1 MRKENRQTI
10 FFTRFVCLELIV
22 LTLQK
27 YIKNT
32 SILNRL
38 PHNLRRLLLLALVLL
53 GTAAAKAQVGNTVP
67 APRQDAAPAD
77 SVKVPQDSVK
87 GDITTTIKY
96 SARDSIVFQVKD
108 RIVNMYGESSID
120 YGDIS
125 LKAAKTKINYQ
136 TNILSAEGD
145 QDSTGKAVGTPV
157 FKQGAEMYTSSQM
170 NYNFKTKK
178 GRISKVV
185 TRQGE
190 GFLHAQ
196 VVKRTD
202 DEGAF
207 YGAHT
212 MYTTCDLPH
221 PHFYINA
228 PKIKAIP
235 GKKIFTG
242 PFNLVFADIPTPI
255 GFLFG
260 YFPTPSKRKSTG
272 NSGIIFPT
280 FGETREQGFYLRQ
293 GGYYLALNEYVGI
306 SLLGDIYTFGSWGA
320 TLQTQ
325 YSKRYAYRGNFSSS
339 YSVTKYPDADEPT
352 SLTTSPGRFPRQEPR
367 TFWVQ
372 WSHTPA
378 PGPGGQ
384 FSASVRAG
392 SSFYNRQNMN
402 GTNLNGNVSNR
413 LSSTFNSSI
422 QYQLANPNSPVTFT
436 ASMLQNQNVITRTQ
450 NFTLP
455 EMTLTVNRQYPFR
468 ALSKKPTGGF
478 FKDIAIGY
486 NLTGRN
492 QFTNA
497 IQSGTLPGVNLIGGV
512 PSDTVLKINPENI
525 PTIMRNAQVGMQHS
539 FPISMN
545 SIRVLKHF
553 SLSPSFNYSATS
565 YFKELHYSFV
575 ESANAV
581 RIDTVNKFSVAST
594 YSAGASLTTRI
605 YGMAQFKGKRLQAI
619 RHQMTPFASYNYA
632 PDLSTTYGDFVQI
645 SNMINSGTGMV
656 PYQYLSRY
664 NGFLF
669 GTPSSTRQSVMS
681 FGIQNNLEAKVKGK
695 GDTATT
701 SQKMSLIDNF
711 SFSSGYNFAA
721 DSFRFQ
727 PINAQFRTMLFKR
740 LSIFSSANFDPYQVN
755 PAGRRIDRLMVDR
768 STFSF
773 ARLTNANLNLDF
785 ELNPEAFKKGGGAS
799 AKEKAPS
806 TNRPSLE
813 TDAEL
818 RNTYVDFTIPWTF
831 RTTYTASFFD
841 NGQGHKQTTQSLG
854 FDGSLSLT
862 DKWQITYNSG
872 YDFQN
877 KGLTYTSL
885 NIHRDLHCW
894 EMSIGWVPFGI
905 WQSYNISINAR
916 SSILRDLKVT
926 RNRSWNNR

>member
-1 MRKENRQTI
+1 MRI
-10 FFTRFVCLELIV
+10 
-22 LTLQK
+22 
-27 YIKNT
+27 
-32 SILNRL
+32 
-38 PHNLRRLLLLALVLL
+38 LLLMPLAWFGALS
-53 GTAAAKAQVGNTVP
+53 AAAQVGNAP
-67 APRQDAAPAD
+67 APGAAAD
-77 SVKVPQDSVK
+77 SVKVPQDSIK

-96 SARDSIVFQVKD
+96 AARDSIVFRVNE

-125 LKAAKTKINYQ
+125 LKAAKTNINYQ
-136 TNILSAEGD
+136 TSILSAEGD
-145 QDSTGKAVGTPV
+145 VDSTGKAIGTPV
-157 FKQGAEMYTSSQM
+157 FKQGAEMYTANQM

-178 GRISKVV
+178 GRISQVV

-190 GFLHAQ
+190 GFLHAK

-202 DEGAF
+202 EEGAL
-207 YGAHT
+207 YGAHA

-235 GKKIFTG
+235 GKKIFSG
-242 PFNLVFADIPTPI
+242 PFNLVFADIPTPV

-260 YFPTPSKRKSTG
+260 YFPTPTKRKSTG

-293 GGYYLALNEYVGI
+293 GGYYLALNENIGI
-306 SLLGDIYTFGSWGA
+306 SLLGDIYSFGSWGA
-320 TLQTQ
+320 TMQTQ
-325 YSKRYAYRGNFSSS
+325 YAKRYAYRGNFSSS
-339 YSVTKYPDADEPT
+339 YSVTKFPDEDVNE
-352 SLTTSPGRFPRQEPR
+352 SLITSPGRLNRQEPR
-367 TFWVQ
+367 SFWVQ

-413 LSSTFNSSI
+413 LSSSFNSSV

-468 ALSKKPTGGF
+468 ALTKKTGGF
-478 FKDIAIGY
+478 FNDIAIGY

-497 IQSGTLPGVNLIGGV
+497 IQSGSQSGDLSGVNLIGGA
-512 PSDTVLKINPENI
+512 PSDTVLRFNSANI
-525 PTIMRNAQVGMQHS
+525 PTILRNAQVGMQHS

-545 SIRVLKHF
+545 SIRVLKHL

-605 YGMAQFKGKRLQAI
+605 YGMAQIKGKRVEAI
-619 RHQMTPFASYNYA
+619 RHQLTPFASYNYA
-632 PDLSTTYGDFVQI
+632 PDLATTYGDFIQT
-645 SNMINSGTGMV
+645 SNYINSSTGMV

-669 GTPSSTRQSVMS
+669 GTPSQGRQSVMS
-681 FGIQNNLEAKVKGK
+681 FGVQNNVEAKVKAR

-701 SQKMSLIDNF
+701 FNKVSIIDNF

-721 DSFRFQ
+721 DSFKFQ
-727 PINAQFRTMLFKR
+727 PVNAQFRTTLFKR
-740 LSIFSSANFDPYQVN
+740 LNIFSSANFDPYQVN
-755 PAGRRIDRLMVDR
+755 RVGRRVDRLMIDR
-768 STFSF
+768 NTFSF
-773 ARLTNANLNLDF
+773 ARLTSANLNLDID
-785 ELNPEAFKKGGGAS
+785 LNPEAFKRGAGGT
-799 AKEKAPS
+799 KEEAPR

-813 TDAEL
+813 SDEQL

-831 RTTYTASFFD
+831 RINYTMGYFSSGF
-841 NGQGHKQTTQSLG
+841 GESQTNQTLG

-862 DKWQITYNSG
+862 DKWQVTYNSG
-872 YDFQN
+872 YDFKN
-877 KGLTYTSL
+877 KGVTYTSV

-894 EMSIGWVPFGI
+894 EMSIGWVPFGVY
-905 WQSYNISINAR
+905 QSYNISINAR
-916 SSILRDLKVT
+916 SSILRDLKIT
-926 RNRSWNNR
+926 RNRSWYNR